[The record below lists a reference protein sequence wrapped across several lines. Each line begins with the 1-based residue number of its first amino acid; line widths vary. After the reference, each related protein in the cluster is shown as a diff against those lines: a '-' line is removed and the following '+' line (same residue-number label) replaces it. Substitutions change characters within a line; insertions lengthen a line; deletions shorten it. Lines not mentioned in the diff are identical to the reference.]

1 PGSINTQ
8 QVCKIFILYKSRQ
21 ANKLRRST
29 SSIRLKYTVTMKDKA
44 KLNFT
49 TSEVQTFRA
58 LCDELERLQKQL
70 QDDLKP
76 EVPRRV
82 IDYIQNLQFQELTKT
97 TIDRTTDAGILSDD
111 MQRFL
116 RFATTVKMV
125 NKSSCDDKIQNLSQ
139 QLESGLITISSLMR
153 RVLRENSISPP
164 HPQDFSGLKDRLDEL
179 TRSFLVREKKLK
191 QNCAIYLTLCSFHIN
206 FTKVFLFFSRS
217 ASSKILT
224 RKTQMVANSKNQT
237 WMTSEITSL
246 LRH

>member
-1 PGSINTQ
+1 
-8 QVCKIFILYKSRQ
+8 
-21 ANKLRRST
+21 
-29 SSIRLKYTVTMKDKA
+29 MKDKA

-179 TRSFLVREKKLK
+179 TRSFLKCFLEDIDKENTDGGKFKESDVDDVRNYVVVE
-191 QNCAIYLTLCSFHIN
+191 TLRD
-206 FTKVFLFFSRS
+206 VMLLFRRDLGHL
-217 ASSKILT
+217 I
-224 RKTQMVANSKNQT
+224 
-237 WMTSEITSL
+237 
-246 LRH
+246 